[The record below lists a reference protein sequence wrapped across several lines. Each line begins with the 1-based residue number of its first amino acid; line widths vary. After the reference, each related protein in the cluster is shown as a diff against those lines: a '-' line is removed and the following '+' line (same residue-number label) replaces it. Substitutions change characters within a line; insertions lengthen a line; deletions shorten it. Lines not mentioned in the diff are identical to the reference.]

1 MYIKLNCYSS
11 LFSAPT
17 GEPQSFI
24 MMVINSR
31 DVTFTWQL
39 PAITERN
46 GMITNY
52 NLTCVNTTTALTRV
66 YPPPES
72 DTFSYLITGFRPD
85 TAYTCRVFATNSAGR
100 GPTANLTLTTQQDSK

>member
-1 MYIKLNCYSS
+1 
-11 LFSAPT
+11 
-17 GEPQSFI
+17 
-24 MMVINSR
+24 MMKVINSR

-52 NLTCVNTTTALTRV
+52 SLTCINTTTALTRV
-66 YPPPES
+66 YPPVG
-72 DTFSYLITGFRPD
+72 TNSYLLTGFIPD
-85 TAYTCRVFATNSAGR
+85 TAYTCRVFAINSAGR

>member
-1 MYIKLNCYSS
+1 M
-11 LFSAPT
+11 
-17 GEPQSFI
+17 

-39 PAITERN
+39 LAITERN

-72 DTFSYLITGFRPD
+72 DTFSYLLTGFRPN

>member
-1 MYIKLNCYSS
+1 M
-11 LFSAPT
+11 
-17 GEPQSFI
+17 

-52 NLTCVNTTTALTRV
+52 NLNCVNTTTALTRV
-66 YPPPES
+66 YPPEG
-72 DTFSYLITGFRPD
+72 TNGYLLTYSLGLDQTLLIPVE
-85 TAYTCRVFATNSAGR
+85 YLQ
-100 GPTANLTLTTQQDSK
+100 PTVLVEDPQPTSL